1 MKFKTF
7 MRIVIAGGIL
17 LLGGA
22 CYGCVRMLTASRTP
36 GPEPPVP
43 PAHTEVSATSTSA
56 PMGNEPTGNAL
67 TPLHSKIIGKMGQQI
82 DDTKLQDAF
91 PGDVKVNLYQD
102 DKKTG
107 INRAKLDLDRDDKWD
122 EKWTHQNGGVKRQ
135 VSSADDDKTY
145 DLELTLTDNGWVA
158 AGGSSAPVATATQ
171 AGPGALRSFDQAILD
186 KAGQKISGDK
196 VKDALPGSVKV
207 NLYQDSPGQGVN
219 RAKLDLDR
227 DDKFDEKWTFVNE
240 GGVWKVK
247 RQVSPADNEQY
258 TEELY
263 LEGGRWVT
271 R

>member
-36 GPEPPVP
+36 DSVP
-43 PAHTEVSATSTSA
+43 PAQTEVSQVSATSTSA
-56 PMGNEPTGNAL
+56 PVGNAL

-82 DDTKLQDAF
+82 DDSKLQDAF

-102 DKKTG
+102 DKKVG

-122 EKWTHQNGGVKRQ
+122 EKWTHKDGAVKRQ
-135 VSSADDDKTY
+135 VSSSDDDKTY
-145 DLELTLTDNGWVA
+145 DLEFTLTDDGWVQE
-158 AGGSSAPVATATQ
+158 GESAPVATATQ

-196 VKDALPGSVKV
+196 VKDALSGSVKV
-207 NLYQDSPGQGVN
+207 NLYQDNPGQGVN

-240 GGVWKVK
+240 GGTWKVK

-258 TEELY
+258 TEEY
-263 LEGGRWVT
+263 SLEGGRWVA